1 MSIFRGVDVPGV
13 MKWFVS
19 GWIVLS
25 ISQHHP
31 SIASSEPSWV
41 NGYSTCSLA
50 HGSSKK
56 LMTGTSLVIG
66 VLDFGKI
73 IWTKDTRIMENC
85 LQTSIFPNTLCF
97 FCKSF
102 FFGCAVNIPFASLFF
117 FVGFQVGFYRAIV
130 LFTKDGNPPR
140 PRNLLGDICCSS
152 CKLQLKLPVVGLVP
166 NLPKEVNTI
175 IWGEIPRETFPLNR
189 WSLTFKKTSA
199 WALQSIFAEEFPKQ
213 QLKHIQ
219 VGWVLFSPRVDGGAY
234 FFSLKAQWSTSIYEG
249 RVKPPKTSGPPNFQQ
264 KQKQG
269 RINLGSRFKY
279 MGRYTSWATD
289 NLPHRVQWKSH
300 WTWVDR
306 SKSRNQKPTVRE
318 RLASVFWK
326 AFGEELG
333 ETTRKTL
340 KNGWN
345 MGGNESILEEFFKV
359 SVVSPVPKPTGLVY
373 GYLGTNPPTQ
383 DAIVDPH
390 QYYEPFSGSGN
401 PEVKLHFW
409 RLHPGSGVDRI
420 ILVLAGRYLVH
431 F

>member
-1 MSIFRGVDVPGV
+1 MFWTLGKSFEPKALESWKIGLKHQF
-13 MKWFVS
+13 
-19 GWIVLS
+19 
-25 ISQHHP
+25 SQ
-31 SIASSEPSWV
+31 
-41 NGYSTCSLA
+41 
-50 HGSSKK
+50 
-56 LMTGTSLVIG
+56 
-66 VLDFGKI
+66 
-73 IWTKDTRIMENC
+73 TR
-85 LQTSIFPNTLCF
+85 LL

-102 FFGCAVNIPFASLFF
+102 FFGCAAHIAFASLFF
-117 FVGFQVGFYRAIV
+117 LLVSRLDFTEV
-130 LFTKDGNPPR
+130 LFYHQRWESTSTSKPLWETSAVALAN
-140 PRNLLGDICCSS
+140 CSS
-152 CKLQLKLPVVGLVP
+152 SCRLSAWYPTS
-166 NLPKEVNTI
+166 PKRSTKI
-175 IWGEIPRETFPLNR
+175 TWGEIPRETFPLNR

-199 WALQSIFAEEFPKQ
+199 WPCRAFLPRNFPSSSWSISRLVGFFFHPEWMVE
-213 QLKHIQ
+213 HI
-219 VGWVLFSPRVDGGAY
+219 
-234 FFSLKAQWSTSIYEG
+234 FSLKAQWSTSIYEG

-383 DAIVDPH
+383 DAIVDPT
-390 QYYEPFSGSGN
+390 N
-401 PEVKLHFW
+401 IMNHF
-409 RLHPGSGVDRI
+409 
-420 ILVLAGRYLVH
+420 
-431 F
+431 